1 MAAGHLEGRKDTEMS
16 KLLDLMERIRE
27 GAPAPLGFGAA
38 RAATLPGLALV
49 GRVNR
54 PGRRR
59 PRGLTRAAAA
69 HLDAAIVDDASGR
82 EYLGVLGGLLPDVAW
97 GPRAAALT
105 EEEVAGSRE
114 AGADLIAFTLESAAA
129 ALAGQDD
136 LARLL
141 SLRPEVDEPELRA
154 TAALPVDAFILDLRS
169 VDGDWTLRDL
179 VRVGSI
185 SRRVDKYVLVEVG
198 QPPRRADLE
207 ALRDT
212 GVSGLVVDVANL
224 SQTAL
229 AALKEDLLAMPR
241 PRPRRRERRA
251 AAIPSSAF
259 APAAPAPP
267 QREDED
273 DWEED

>member
-1 MAAGHLEGRKDTEMS
+1 MS

-27 GAPAPLGFGAA
+27 GAPAPLGFGAS

-49 GRVNR
+49 GRVSR

-59 PRGLTRAAAA
+59 PRGLTRGAATY
-69 HLDAAIVDDASGR
+69 LDAAIVDDASGR
-82 EYLGVLGGLLPDVAW
+82 EYMGVLGGLLPDVAW
-97 GPRAAALT
+97 GPRTPALT

-114 AGADLIAFTLESAAA
+114 AGADLIAFTLEGAAA

-141 SLRPEVDEPELRA
+141 SLRPDIEDGELRA
-154 TAALPVDAFILDLRS
+154 IAALPVDAFILDLRS
-169 VDGDWTLRDL
+169 VGGPWTLRDL

-185 SRRVDKYVLVEVG
+185 SRRVDKYVLVEAA
-198 QPPRRADLE
+198 QPPGRADLE

-212 GVSGLVVDVANL
+212 GVSGLVVDVSSL

-229 AALKEDLLAMPR
+229 AALKEDLMAMPR
-241 PRPRRRERRA
+241 PRPRRRERLRA
-251 AAIPSSAF
+251 TIPGSGF
-259 APAAPAPP
+259 TPAAPPA
-267 QREDED
+267 REDDGDDDGDED
-273 DWEED
+273 Y